1 MATISQPQRFI
12 NALNKLEVS
21 SKVSKKPLN
30 ELNKLVGNIAK
41 ITNSTDSS
49 EFNRLMSGGTE
60 VFESR
65 IDKLIEKLKSQNS
78 GMYQEKST
86 KLNFVKTTLL
96 ASIGAKEKCTLET

>member
-12 NALNKLEVS
+12 NAPNKLEVS

-41 ITNSTDSS
+41 TTNSTDSS

-65 IDKLIEKLKSQNS
+65 IDKLITKLNSQNS
-78 GMYQEKST
+78 GMLQEK
-86 KLNFVKTTLL
+86 
-96 ASIGAKEKCTLET
+96 